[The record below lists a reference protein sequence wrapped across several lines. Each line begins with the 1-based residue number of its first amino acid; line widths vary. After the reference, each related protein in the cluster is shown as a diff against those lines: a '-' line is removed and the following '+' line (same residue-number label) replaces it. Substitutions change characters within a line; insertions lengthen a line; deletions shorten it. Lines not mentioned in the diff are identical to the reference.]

1 MPELILESLKGKK
14 NFDELFKA
22 GLRYKVEDLLAVV
35 IKNDSS
41 KNNPSSNRIIFYAVA
56 ISKRTAK
63 KAVVRN
69 RIKRLMRE
77 SLRLLLKKN
86 PENFEVISQMI
97 LMWRNAPKKPAFI
110 KLSDV
115 MPIVEKIVL
124 KVNR

>member
-1 MPELILESLKGKK
+1 
-14 NFDELFKA
+14 
-22 GLRYKVEDLLAVV
+22 
-35 IKNDSS
+35 
-41 KNNPSSNRIIFYAVA
+41 
-56 ISKRTAK
+56 
-63 KAVVRN
+63 
-69 RIKRLMRE
+69 
-77 SLRLLLKKN
+77 LLKKN

>member
-56 ISKRTAK
+56 VSKRIAK

-69 RIKRLMRE
+69 RIKRLLRE
-77 SLRLLLKKN
+77 SIRLLFIKN
-86 PENFEVISQMI
+86 PDNFEIISKII
-97 LMWRNAPKKPAFI
+97 LMWRNAPVKPAFI
-110 KLSDV
+110 KLNDV
-115 MPIVEKIVL
+115 MPIVEKMML
-124 KVNR
+124 KINR